1 MIYRFRRDLRVI
13 LTSVLTMVLIPI
25 VLCVIWFVE
34 GDVKALI
41 ALPIWLLLMVGVILR
56 TPRYFRIEHDR
67 IVVQLFLGSK
77 SLEGIRSICPIDSFA
92 LKGGVRLFG
101 NGGLMGYTGY
111 YRKRGLGN
119 FQMLAVNR
127 RELALVTL
135 DNGKRYVINY
145 PKELLNSKEL

>member
-56 TPRYFRIEHDR
+56 TPRYFLIEHDR
-67 IVVQLFLGSK
+67 IVVQFFLGSK
-77 SLEGIRSICPIDSFA
+77 ALEGIRSIRPIDSFA

-135 DNGKRYVINY
+135 NNGKQYVINY

>member
-41 ALPIWLLLMVGVILR
+41 ALPIWLLLMVCVILR
-56 TPRYFRIEHDR
+56 TPRYFCIEHDR
-67 IVVQLFLGSK
+67 IVVQFFLGSK
-77 SLEGIRSICPIDSFA
+77 ALEGIRSIRPIDSFA

-111 YRKRGLGN
+111 YRKHGLGN